1 MDADFFRIPLAGS
14 PKTAGAEPIEPFRGR
29 FSRRAPRLFRPLF
42 ARFLRSPLAFCA
54 ASRMLFPDVRA
65 RISPAPAKD
74 EIMMPLFVFLGILAA
89 LVLWFVSIYNGLV
102 RLRNV
107 VDNAWA
113 QIDVQLK
120 RRHDLIPNLIETVKG
135 YVGHE
140 RGTLE
145 AVTKARTDA
154 MRAQGPAEAGHA
166 EAALTGAL
174 RGLMVN
180 VERYP
185 DLKASANFLA
195 LQEELSSTE
204 NKISFARQAYN
215 DSVTRYN
222 IQIQSIPA
230 NLVAGPAGFSKRE
243 LFELTDEAERA
254 VPQVKF

>member
-1 MDADFFRIPLAGS
+1 MGS
-14 PKTAGAEPIEPFRGR
+14 I
-29 FSRRAPRLFRPLF
+29 LVL
-42 ARFLRSPLAFCA
+42 
-54 ASRMLFPDVRA
+54 
-65 RISPAPAKD
+65 
-74 EIMMPLFVFLGILAA
+74 LGILV
-89 LVLWFVSIYNGLV
+89 LFVLWFVSIYNSLV
-102 RLRNV
+102 HLRNY

-135 YVGHE
+135 YMSHE

-145 AVTKARTDA
+145 AITKARSEA
-154 MRAQGPAEAGHA
+154 MIAKGPAQAGQA
-166 EAALTGAL
+166 EAALSGAL

-185 DLKASANFLA
+185 DLKASQNFLA

-204 NKISFARQAYN
+204 NKITFARQAYN

-222 IQIQSIPA
+222 SKIQTIPS
-230 NLVAGPAGFSKRE
+230 NLVAGPAGFTKRE
-243 LFELTDEAERA
+243 LFELTDAAERA